1 MMTRENVAEESS
13 DYLACQTW
21 VALVHLHIPVI
32 ENQLDSNSNEQ
43 SYIAILAQSHGSE
56 TEWCF
61 QTDPAFSIPLMIL
74 HNSAHMKQSFAK

>member
-32 ENQLDSNSNEQ
+32 ENQLDNNSNEQ
-43 SYIAILAQSHGSE
+43 SYIAILAHSQLATARKQNGVSKL
-56 TEWCF
+56 
-61 QTDPAFSIPLMIL
+61 ILPLV
-74 HNSAHMKQSFAK
+74 FP